1 VAAMTIRFQEVLAGA
16 SMLVFVFSTIL
27 LSAMGDALFS

>member
-1 VAAMTIRFQEVLAGA
+1 MSVRFQEVLAGT
-16 SMLVFVFSTIL
+16 SLLIFVFSTML